1 MVQQTS
7 RGLEVE
13 AEVAWGGRGFAAV
26 RGGAGRKLPNI
37 EMRPGVHKGPKI
49 RPSSSQRQQGGG
61 PKNHYGA

>member
-7 RGLEVE
+7 RGLEAE

-37 EMRPGVHKGPKI
+37 EMRPGVHKAPK
-49 RPSSSQRQQGGG
+49 
-61 PKNHYGA
+61 

>member
-1 MVQQTS
+1 MSRYQFDLRRDVRRDRGMRDGAAGS

-37 EMRPGVHKGPKI
+37 EMRPGVPKA
-49 RPSSSQRQQGGG
+49 
-61 PKNHYGA
+61 PK

>member
-26 RGGAGRKLPNI
+26 RGGAGTKLPNI
-37 EMRPGVHKGPKI
+37 EMRPGGTKPQNKAILVTEAAGWTL
-49 RPSSSQRQQGGG
+49 
-61 PKNHYGA
+61 KN